1 MKHIYTLFVL
11 VLLFTAIT
19 ASAQENQKNSDT
31 LKSVTASEVVIV
43 EDRSTLFR
51 KVPGALTVVTS
62 KDIVRIGPLSG
73 NEVFRKVPGLN
84 VVNEEEIGLRI
95 NVGIRGLDPDRS
107 RGVLMLEDGVPIALN
122 PYGEPEMYYTPP
134 MERMSGVEILKG
146 SGQIL
151 YGPQTIGGIIN
162 YITTEPPAFS
172 KGFVKITGGEGD
184 LFNGLVSYGNTFNN
198 TGLQLTFLRKS
209 GNNVGQK
216 LNYDINDFN
225 AKIRFRIA
233 DLQSLGF
240 KIGVYDEISNASYL
254 GLTEQLFQNGG
265 FDRVILAPDDQL
277 TVRRYSLSSTYTA
290 AFNAFTKIKTTAYGY
305 TTTRNWIR
313 QDFSY
318 DPNASNK
325 TGVVFGDPTQPG
337 AIFMRNGTGARNRQF
352 EVAGIESRL
361 SHEYGKNFNKVD
373 VGVRY
378 NYERAFEQRVNG
390 TKGNAKS
397 GALIEDEIRTG
408 YGFSA
413 FVQNTFNVSNQFSI
427 TPGIRF
433 ENFDY
438 ERNIL
443 RRRFNNVIRDTSL
456 VTNSSTSE
464 IIPGLGLN
472 YNLSE
477 KVSVYGGLHRGFAP
491 PRVKDAITSAG
502 VALDLDAELSWN
514 YELGLRTQLVEG
526 LKMEATA
533 FYLDFSNQIIPVSQS
548 SGGTGTGL
556 VNGGETEHIGI
567 ETGIYASLG
576 TLFKSKYTYDLDISA
591 TFVDAKY
598 SSDRFVQDGNTTV
611 NINGNQTPYA
621 PKFILNTGFTFE
633 TPGGFGL
640 GITANYIGE
649 QFGDELNEQTGS
661 INGLEGKLDAYTTL
675 DATLR
680 YTIKSINLGFNASVK
695 NLTNERYIY
704 TRRPEGIRVS
714 MPRYVLAG
722 VEFNF

>member
-1 MKHIYTLFVL
+1 MRHIYSFAVFALFFGL
-11 VLLFTAIT
+11 QEATAQNNEKIID
-19 ASAQENQKNSDT
+19 S
-31 LKSVTASEVVIV
+31 LKTVTGSEVLIV
-43 EDRSTLFR
+43 EDRSTLFK

-84 VVNEEEIGLRI
+84 VVDEEGLGLRVNI
-95 NVGIRGLDPDRS
+95 GIRGVDPDRS

-134 MERMSGVEILKG
+134 IERMSGIEVLKG

-162 YITTEPPAFS
+162 YITAEPPSFS
-172 KGFVKITGGEGD
+172 KGFVKLTGGEGG
-184 LFNGLVSYGNTFNN
+184 LFNALVSYGNTFNT
-198 TGLQLTFLRKS
+198 TGLLVTYLRKS
-209 GNNVGQK
+209 GNNVGK
-216 LNYDINDFN
+216 LNYDINDISTKF
-225 AKIRFRIA
+225 RFRLS
-233 DLQSLGF
+233 DNSSLGV
-240 KIGVYDEISNASYL
+240 KLGVYDELSNASYV
-254 GLTEQLFQNGG
+254 GLTEHLFQDGR
-265 FDRVILAPDDQL
+265 FDQVNLTPDDQL
-277 TVRRYSLSSTYTA
+277 TVRRYSLSATHSL
-290 AFNAFTKIKTTAYGY
+290 AFNSNTRIRTTVYGY

-318 DPNASNK
+318 SPTASNQTGVSYGDPNS
-325 TGVVFGDPTQPG
+325 GG
-337 AIFMRNGTGARNRQF
+337 AIFLRNSTGARNRQF
-352 EVAGIESRL
+352 EVAGVEPRL
-361 SHEYGKNFNKVD
+361 THEYGSNFHKLD
-373 VGVRY
+373 AGARI

-397 GALIEDEIRTG
+397 GSLIEDEIRTG

-413 FVQNTFNVSNQFSI
+413 FVQNTFNINNKFSV

-443 RRRFNNVIRDTSL
+443 RRRFNNVVRDTSL
-456 VTNSSTSE
+456 VANSTTNE

-477 KVSVYGGLHRGFAP
+477 KVSIYGGVHRGFAP

-502 VALDLDAELSWN
+502 EALDLDAELSWN

-533 FYLDFSNQIIPVSQS
+533 FFLDFSNQIIPVSQS

-556 VNGGETEHIGI
+556 VNGGETEHKGV
-567 ETGIYASLG
+567 EFGIYANLG
-576 TLFKSKYTYDLDISA
+576 TLFKSKYTFDVDLST

-598 SSDRFVQDGNTTV
+598 SSDRFVQSGNNTV
-611 NINGNQTPYA
+611 NIKGNQTPYA
-621 PKFILNTGFTFE
+621 PKITVNAAFNFE
-633 TPGGFGL
+633 TPGGFGF
-640 GITANYIGE
+640 GITANHVGE
-649 QFGDELNEQTGS
+649 QMGDELNLQTGS
-661 INGLEGKLDAYTTL
+661 INGLNGKLDAYTTL

-680 YTIKSINLGFNASVK
+680 YNIKPLKMEFNASVK

-714 MPRYVLAG
+714 IPRYIMAG
-722 VEFNF
+722 LNFNF